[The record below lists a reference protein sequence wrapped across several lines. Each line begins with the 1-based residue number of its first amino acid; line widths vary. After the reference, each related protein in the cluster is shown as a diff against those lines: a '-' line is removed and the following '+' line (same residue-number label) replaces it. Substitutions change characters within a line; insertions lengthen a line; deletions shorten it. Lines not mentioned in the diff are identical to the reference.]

1 MHLEILWELTPPDG
15 VRYAVGAFGT
25 NGGVSQEFNC
35 LLTELFTGYD
45 KQFVGKD
52 TAITT
57 QLQYVQQCIRATIIK
72 TQAEVIQ
79 SNMLY
84 AYRSMGYDD
93 DCVAWM
99 QGENRVVDA
108 EPVLME
114 EAPPMDETFVV
125 YASDDEEVEVDEEE
139 SAEGERKVAAV
150 IGHVRPAAAPG
161 WQMVGRSAN
170 GGGRGAGKAGGAA
183 AAAGGQTRRGFPA
196 IQRSGRGMAV
206 SHGQGGAGRAGGRQA
221 VARRGGGWA
230 GGQVAQRR
238 YGVTYTGDPRARRD
252 GKGAGAAGE

>member
-161 WQMVGRSAN
+161 WHQ
-170 GGGRGAGKAGGAA
+170 GGRWLAGVAAVVGAEQARQVGPRQQQVDRLAGGS
-183 AAAGGQTRRGFPA
+183 RRS
-196 IQRSGRGMAV
+196 SGVDGEWQCRMA
-206 SHGQGGAGRAGGRQA
+206 RAVRAVREGGR
-221 VARRGGGWA
+221 R
-230 GGQVAQRR
+230 
-238 YGVTYTGDPRARRD
+238 
-252 GKGAGAAGE
+252 